1 MHVSARAT
9 NRDLGAF
16 DKEGP
21 RVRARRS
28 DSPSSS
34 GSAFVE
40 WLASALLGNI
50 AVFSLHP
57 TLKNVFKTADG
68 KT

>member
-9 NRDLGAF
+9 NRDQGAF

-40 WLASALLGNI
+40 WLASALLGNQCI
-50 AVFSLHP
+50 HRGVFVAF
-57 TLKNVFKTADG
+57 NIEERI
-68 KT
+68 